1 MAKKWIQAAISKPG
15 SLKRSLGVKQGEKIP
30 AAKLAAAAK
39 KGGKTGAR
47 ARLAMTLRKLK

>member
-1 MAKKWIQAAISKPG
+1 
-15 SLKRSLGVKQGEKIP
+15 VKQGEKIP